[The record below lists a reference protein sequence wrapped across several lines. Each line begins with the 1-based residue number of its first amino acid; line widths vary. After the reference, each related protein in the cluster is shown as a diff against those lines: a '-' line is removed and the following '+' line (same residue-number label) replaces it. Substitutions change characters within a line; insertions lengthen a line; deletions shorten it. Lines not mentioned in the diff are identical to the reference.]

1 MDDNRRRIATT
12 IRVLGIKK
20 TDLAQMADIKP
31 CQISDYLRSR
41 PLSEE
46 KTQRLETSVE
56 NIARVW
62 TSLGIKTDLSDV
74 EGFGRLL
81 AHVNQHETEQL
92 ANETAEFARIASRGL
107 ETSCS
112 LTEQG
117 EV

>member
-46 KTQRLETSVE
+46 KTQRLENSVE

-62 TSLGIKTDLSDV
+62 TSLGIRTDLSDV
-74 EGFGRLL
+74 EGFSKLL
-81 AHVNQHETEQL
+81 AHVNSYETEQL
-92 ANETAEFARIASRGL
+92 VAETTKFARIASRGL
-107 ETSCS
+107 ESRNFFS
-112 LTEQG
+112 
-117 EV
+117 

>member
-46 KTQRLETSVE
+46 KTQRLENSVE

-62 TSLGIKTDLSDV
+62 TSLGLRTDLSDV

-81 AHVNQHETEQL
+81 AHVNECETEQL
-92 ANETAEFARIASRGL
+92 VRETVRFAAQASEGL
-107 ETSCS
+107 NATCS
-112 LTEQG
+112 VSEQK
-117 EV
+117 EI